1 MRGVGALT
9 FDSGMED
16 GQEHGGSG
24 SGLRRGARTGSGVI
38 ISGLCSGGKQHDRKQ
53 CQAGSDGGGGAAMI
67 RRIMVLRTGC
77 RQVRKS
83 GRADL
88 AARTLQL
95 AFYTSHLGLSML
107 GIFADLCRTCL

>member
-1 MRGVGALT
+1 MGGPDQ
-9 FDSGMED
+9 DSGAA
-16 GQEHGGSG
+16 HAPAVVS
-24 SGLRRGARTGSGVI
+24 SSRACAVAASSTTASSAR
-38 ISGLCSGGKQHDRKQ
+38 
-53 CQAGSDGGGGAAMI
+53 QAVMGGGGAAMI

>member
-53 CQAGSDGGGGAAMI
+53 CQAGSDGGGGSRHDPPDHGVAHRLQA
-67 RRIMVLRTGC
+67 GAE
-77 RQVRKS
+77 KWE
-83 GRADL
+83 GRPCCQDL
-88 AARTLQL
+88 AAGFLHFSFGPLDAGHIR
-95 AFYTSHLGLSML
+95 
-107 GIFADLCRTCL
+107 